1 MKRTASFLLILLTA
15 VMTLAAAD
23 VNFTVKGP
31 GRVFAGDRFAVTYRL
46 TNASGSDLQVPQ
58 IEGCKLLYGPAQSS
72 SQSYHISG
80 GRQIS
85 SSSIEFTYYYRAEK
99 EGEFTIP
106 SASIVAEGKR
116 LTTKPATFRVAA
128 APDRSQPA
136 SSRPVDVDDAD
147 TQVAG
152 RRVNPDDVFVR
163 IILNKTTA
171 YEQEA
176 IACTIKLYTKYSIS
190 SFMPTRQPAF
200 DGFLIQEL
208 DVQPALNERETY
220 RGQEY
225 MTAILKQC
233 IIYPQKSGKLAINSG
248 GYDISVVQYE
258 NVNMG
263 MFQMRQPRE
272 QKIKVSSNSASVD
285 IKPLP
290 SPAPEGFSGAVGT
303 FKIDSRLV
311 GSSFRTNDPATL
323 IYTISGTGNI
333 KYLKEPEIDFP
344 SEFELYSPKS
354 DIDTRV
360 SGSDVSGTM
369 TVEYTF
375 VPQSVGSFTIG
386 SDKFVYFN
394 PSSGQYVTLST
405 PTYPIKVAKGLS
417 APAATE
423 DQKAIENKN
432 SDIRHIYLGDKNPTF
447 SHSLAVERP
456 FYWLLY
462 LVTALAAAGCIVLN
476 RHAARRNADIAGT
489 RHARASKVARK
500 RFKAASAYLREKDSD
515 KFYEEM
521 LHALW
526 GYLSDKLVIPTSQ
539 LTRQNISDALSRN
552 GYPAEVIDP
561 VIAVIDDCEMARYT
575 PGSSARMD
583 SVYEA
588 GAAAVNN
595 LESYK
600 K

>member
-1 MKRTASFLLILLTA
+1 
-15 VMTLAAAD
+15 
-23 VNFTVKGP
+23 
-31 GRVFAGDRFAVTYRL
+31 
-46 TNASGSDLQVPQ
+46 
-58 IEGCKLLYGPAQSS
+58 
-72 SQSYHISG
+72 
-80 GRQIS
+80 
-85 SSSIEFTYYYRAEK
+85 
-99 EGEFTIP
+99 
-106 SASIVAEGKR
+106 
-116 LTTKPATFRVAA
+116 
-128 APDRSQPA
+128 
-136 SSRPVDVDDAD
+136 
-147 TQVAG
+147 
-152 RRVNPDDVFVR
+152 
-163 IILNKTTA
+163 
-171 YEQEA
+171 
-176 IACTIKLYTKYSIS
+176 
-190 SFMPTRQPAF
+190 
-200 DGFLIQEL
+200 
-208 DVQPALNERETY
+208 
-220 RGQEY
+220 
-225 MTAILKQC
+225 
-233 IIYPQKSGKLAINSG
+233 
-248 GYDISVVQYE
+248 
-258 NVNMG
+258 
-263 MFQMRQPRE
+263 
-272 QKIKVSSNSASVD
+272 
-285 IKPLP
+285 
-290 SPAPEGFSGAVGT
+290 
-303 FKIDSRLV
+303 
-311 GSSFRTNDPATL
+311 ATL

-476 RHAARRNADIAGT
+476 RHTARRNADIAGT

-588 GAAAVNN
+588 GATAVNN